1 MQPAMQAHT
10 NTSVAP
16 QAGIELEPEMM
27 LPSQFFPRLQIDA
40 SLQPEKRLMLAVLE
54 EAVGTFQKYAFA
66 TTRQAERVFAE
77 AEEWFASEDI
87 EWPYSFRNVCDGLG
101 LEAPYIRRGLATWK
115 IKQRSR
121 QEHGTNVVRFPFRRV
136 NGTRHAITGRPVGL
150 RHSA

>member
-1 MQPAMQAHT
+1 MQAQA
-10 NTSVAP
+10 NTSVTP
-16 QAGIELEPEMM
+16 QAGVELEPEMM

-66 TTRQAERVFAE
+66 TTRQAERIFAE
-77 AEEWFASEDI
+77 AEDWFSSEDI
-87 EWPYSFRNVCDGLG
+87 EWPYSFRNICDGLG
-101 LEAPYIRRGLATWK
+101 LEAPYIRRGLVAWK
-115 IKQRSR
+115 AKQRAR
-121 QEHGTNVVRFPFRRV
+121 AEHGTNVVRFPFRRV